1 MSGFEISTIVLAVIT
16 AILGVAWGTMFANL
30 RRIWENM
37 QELKRDYSAAM
48 TDGGISEKEKE
59 EIADDVIA
67 IIVDATSVWQMFQN
81 LIFSIGKVVKRKVS
95 LVVM

>member
-30 RRIWENM
+30 RRIWGNM
-37 QELKRDYSAAM
+37 QELKRDYMAAIA
-48 TDGGISEKEKE
+48 DGDISNKEKE
-59 EIADDVIA
+59 EIADNVVA

-81 LIFSIGKVVKRKVS
+81 LIFSIGKVVKRKVTAA
-95 LVVM
+95 VK